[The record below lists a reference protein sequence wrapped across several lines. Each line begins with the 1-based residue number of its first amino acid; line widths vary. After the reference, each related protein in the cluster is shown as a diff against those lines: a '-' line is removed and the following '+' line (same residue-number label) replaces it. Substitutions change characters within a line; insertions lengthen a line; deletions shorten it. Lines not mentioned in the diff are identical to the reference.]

1 MADELTQ
8 PDAQAPE
15 KPKKPKKDTDTK
27 KYVMWGLIGGGF
39 LIINTLLVV
48 IVLRFVFPSQDS
60 AENGEE
66 KTKIEKPKDEF
77 EGWDDEEAD
86 FFASEADKRLMK
98 IEKIVTNPK
107 SSSKYVVISFAMYY
121 RQHTTLELEV
131 GNPDSPLVAKLNA
144 KVKSAIITEI
154 ASHSESELENKR
166 LEFNAMFKDRLA
178 PVFKEYKLFL
188 REVIITEFLIQ
199 G

>member
-1 MADELTQ
+1 MSDELTQ

-60 AENGEE
+60 GENGEE

-77 EGWDDEEAD
+77 EGWDEEEAD

-121 RQHTTLELEV
+121 RPHPTLELEV

-154 ASHSESELENKR
+154 ASHSESELEGKR
-166 LEFNAMFKDRLA
+166 LEFNSMFKDRLA